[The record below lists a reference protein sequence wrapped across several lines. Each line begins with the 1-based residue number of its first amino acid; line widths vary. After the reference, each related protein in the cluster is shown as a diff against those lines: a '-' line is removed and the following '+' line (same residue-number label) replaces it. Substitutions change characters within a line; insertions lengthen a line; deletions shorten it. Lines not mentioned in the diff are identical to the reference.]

1 MVESLLLTLPR
12 LLSIFWCKNRCSIS
26 LHQLVLSGQVS
37 HTNERTN
44 GRTVLVYYN
53 DYEISPGRVGNLG
66 LATSFFNEKNM
77 NIARDLMQI
86 LTECDQEIPSWM
98 DGVAREH
105 SNRKSHRK

>member
-1 MVESLLLTLPR
+1 M
-12 LLSIFWCKNRCSIS
+12 LSITLLQYFISNRQFIIVN
-26 LHQLVLSGQVS
+26 LP
-37 HTNERTN
+37 T
-44 GRTVLVYYN
+44 
-53 DYEISPGRVGNLG
+53 GRVGNLG